1 MAQRLSL
8 IGDLVETQSGGTW
21 FVIEPS
27 AVAGKRL
34 DLAVGVG
41 CVLALSVIFVAE
53 VLTPGAIVVAAF
65 ALIPLVV
72 AMWILSGRLA
82 ALVLVATALLFV
94 AAGVIEAENR
104 LTLLLVAIPILAGG
118 IMVRLYAA
126 SVPHAPAASPAAP
139 DIRQPVAELTR
150 RELEVARLAASAY
163 TAAEIGHRLHIG
175 ERTVESHIASTYLKL
190 RIASRS
196 ELIRMAEKLR

>member
-1 MAQRLSL
+1 LA
-8 IGDLVETQSGGTW
+8 GDLVETESGGAW
-21 FVIEPS
+21 FVIQPS
-27 AVAGKRL
+27 ALAGKPL
-34 DLAVGVG
+34 DLAVAVG
-41 CVLALSVIFVAE
+41 CVLLLSVIFVAE
-53 VLTPGAIVVAAF
+53 ILTPGAIVVAAF

-72 AMWILSGRLA
+72 AMWMLSGRFA
-82 ALVLVATALLFV
+82 VLVLVATALLFV

-104 LTLLLVAIPILAGG
+104 LTLLLIAIPILAGG

-126 SVPHAPAASPAAP
+126 SMPPAPAVSPAAP
-139 DIRQPVAELTR
+139 DTRQPVAELTR
-150 RELEVARLAASAY
+150 RELEVARLAANAY